1 MKGFLLN
8 IEKSTLENES
18 FRKVLYTAHGCQLV
32 LMCLKP
38 NEEIGEEVH
47 EVDQFFRF
55 ESGQGNVVIDGVTHK
70 ISDGFAV
77 VIPRG
82 AKHNVVNT
90 SAMNT
95 LKMYTIYTPP
105 HHKDGIKHTTKHDAE
120 SDEEEFDGKVTEQ

>member
-1 MKGFLLN
+1 
-8 IEKSTLENES
+8 
-18 FRKVLYTAHGCQLV
+18 
-32 LMCLKP
+32 MCLKP